1 MKKVKAI
8 FAPLCIAAVS
18 TLITS
23 CGSSLNPVEYNNKL
37 MSVMNEQEKHMNEMN
52 TAMVS
57 QDFAK
62 AESVRKTWVE
72 QLDKSIGEV
81 NKIATAKDDGGLKP
95 AVEQGL
101 KEYRKIA
108 DESYK
113 ELIGLR
119 TKEKSGDTSVL
130 PQIQVTLNR
139 INQSFEAIG
148 GNINKASNEFE
159 KNHSKP

>member
-1 MKKVKAI
+1 MKNVKAI
-8 FAPLCIAAVS
+8 FTSFCIAAVS
-18 TLITS
+18 TLIAS
-23 CGSSLNPVEYNNKL
+23 CGASLSPVEYNNKL

-72 QLDKSIGEV
+72 QLDKSIAEV
-81 NKIATAKDDGGLKP
+81 NKIETIKEDGGLKS

-108 DESYK
+108 GETYK

-119 TKEKSGDTSVL
+119 TKEKSGDTSVQ
-130 PQIQVTLNR
+130 PQIQAALNR
-139 INQSFEAIG
+139 INQSFEPIG
-148 GNINKASNEFE
+148 GNINKAGDEFV
-159 KNHSKP
+159 KKHSKP

>member
-8 FAPLCIAAVS
+8 FAPFCIAAVS
-18 TLITS
+18 TLIAS

-72 QLDKSIGEV
+72 QLDKSIAEV
-81 NKIATAKDDGGLKP
+81 NKIETIKDDSGLKP

-101 KEYRKIA
+101 KEYKKIA
-108 DESYK
+108 DEAYK

-119 TKEKSGDTSVL
+119 TKEKGGDTTVQ
-130 PQIQVTLNR
+130 PQIQATLNR
-139 INQSFEAIG
+139 INQSFDAIG
-148 GNINKASNEFE
+148 GNINKASDQFE
-159 KNHSKP
+159 KKHS

>member
-8 FAPLCIAAVS
+8 FAPICIAAVS
-18 TLITS
+18 TLIVS

-52 TAMVS
+52 SAMVS

-62 AESVRKTWVE
+62 AESVRKTWAE
-72 QLDKSIGEV
+72 QLDKSITEV
-81 NKIATAKDDGGLKP
+81 NKIETINEDGGLKP

-101 KEYRKIA
+101 KEYKKIA
-108 DESYK
+108 DEGYK

-119 TKEKSGDTSVL
+119 VKEKGGDTTVQ
-130 PQIQVTLNR
+130 PQIQATLNR
-139 INQSFEAIG
+139 INQSFDAIG
-148 GNINKASNEFE
+148 GNINKASDAFE
-159 KNHSKP
+159 KKHSGH